1 LIVQMKT
8 DVLLVGACSLLLTQM
23 RYEHRNRFGE
33 HNAGRR
39 ARAAGPVCVA
49 L

>member
-23 RYEHRNRFGE
+23 RYEHRNRFGDTTPGDA
-33 HNAGRR
+33 HAQPDRC
-39 ARAAGPVCVA
+39 A
-49 L
+49 